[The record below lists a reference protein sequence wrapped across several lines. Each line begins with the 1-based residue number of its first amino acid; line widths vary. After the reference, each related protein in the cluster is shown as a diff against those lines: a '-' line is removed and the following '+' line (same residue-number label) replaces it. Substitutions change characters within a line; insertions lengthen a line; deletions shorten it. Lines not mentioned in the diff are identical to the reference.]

1 METAS
6 QDIVQ
11 HRRADIERLDKAGLA
26 LYPDRFETTYPNLRD
41 VPQEIG
47 KRIRVAGRVT
57 AIRAFGKLAFIKLID
72 VTGRIQVSI
81 SVGHVGKEVF
91 KLFTK
96 SLKAGDFLGAAGE
109 TFYTKTG
116 EFTVQ
121 AEELAFL
128 GMAFRLLPEKWHGLR
143 DVEMRHRRR
152 YLDIIANLSS
162 RDTMLARCRLI
173 SSMRRIFEQAGF
185 FEVETP
191 ILNTVQAGAL
201 ARPFVT
207 HHKTLDV
214 DLFLR
219 IAPETY
225 LKRANAAGFNRV
237 FEFARCFRNE
247 GISAEHLQEF
257 TMLEFYVCYWDF
269 RDNMEFTRHLLQ
281 SSLGETFGRLQFEV
295 PGPGEGE
302 TLELDFSGT
311 WQEVDFRDSI
321 RQACGIDIRALKD
334 VDRLVESIQ
343 QAGIELDQDDLES
356 RNPGRLMDALYKR
369 TVRRTLIQ
377 PTFLTGHPVELSPLA
392 RQNDADPRA
401 VDRFQ
406 LVVAGTEL
414 VNAYSEL
421 VDPREQRR
429 RLTEQ
434 SRLKAGGDQEA
445 MDLDEDYLL
454 CMEHGMPCISGN
466 GIGIDRLLMTVL
478 GLPNIKDALLF
489 PLLRKE
495 GR

>member
-1 METAS
+1 METAR

-11 HRRADIERLDKAGLA
+11 HRRTDVERLEAAGLA
-26 LYPDRFETTYPNLRD
+26 LYPDRFEATYPNISD
-41 VPQEIG
+41 IPHEVG

-57 AIRAFGKLAFIKLID
+57 AIRAFGKLAFVKLID
-72 VTGRIQVSI
+72 VSGRIQVAI

-96 SLKAGDFLGAAGE
+96 SLKVGDFLGAAGE
-109 TFYTKTG
+109 TFHTKTG

-152 YLDIIANLSS
+152 YLDIIANPSS
-162 RDTMLARCRLI
+162 RDAMLARCRLI
-173 SSMRRIFEQAGF
+173 SSMRRIFEEAGF

-191 ILNTVQAGAL
+191 ILSTIQAGAL

-247 GISAEHLQEF
+247 GISPEHLQEF

-269 RDNMEFTRHLLQ
+269 RDNMEFTRRFLQ
-281 SSLGETFGRLQFEV
+281 RSLQETFGRLEFEV
-295 PGPGEGE
+295 PGASEGE
-302 TLELDFSGT
+302 TIQLDFSGH
-311 WQEVDFRDSI
+311 WPEVDFRESI
-321 RQACGIDIRALKD
+321 RQACGIDLRRLSD
-334 VDRLVESIQ
+334 VGRLVEAIA
-343 QAGIELDQDDLES
+343 QAGIELDSEDLES
-356 RNPGRLMDALYKR
+356 GNPGRLMDALYKR

-377 PTFLTGHPVELSPLA
+377 PTFLTGHPLELSPLA
-392 RQNDADPRA
+392 RQNDADPQVA
-401 VDRFQ
+401 DRFQ
-406 LVVAGTEL
+406 LVVRGTEW

-421 VDPREQRR
+421 VDPLEQRR

-434 SRLKAGGDQEA
+434 SQLKAGGDQEA
-445 MDLDEDYLL
+445 MGLDEDYLL